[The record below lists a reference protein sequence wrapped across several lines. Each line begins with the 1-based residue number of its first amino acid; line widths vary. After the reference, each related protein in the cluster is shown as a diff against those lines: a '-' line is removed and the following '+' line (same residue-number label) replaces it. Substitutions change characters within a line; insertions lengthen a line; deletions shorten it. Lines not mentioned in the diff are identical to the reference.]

1 MNTWKKL
8 SIFLF
13 SDKEDKQSDNTK
25 KIIEK
30 WEEKDSD
37 KSKKWDIKIIL

>member
-1 MNTWKKL
+1 MKTWKKL

-13 SDKEDKQSDNTK
+13 SDKEDKQEDSTK

-30 WEEKDSD
+30 WEQKDLEKN
-37 KSKKWDIKIIL
+37 KQWDIKVIL